1 MESFESKIN
10 VLING
15 VITNYIEDVSNKYN
29 ISKTELTNLWK
40 GQEIKQETKN
50 ISEDDYSKL
59 KRNELVD
66 ICKQKDLSTSG
77 TKKDLIKRI
86 IKQQNKKENIVEKLD
101 LSLNSVIIKKNSF
114 GNYVHSP
121 TKFVFNKDNKSV
133 IGKED
138 DEGQIVSLDK
148 NDIDIC
154 NKYKFKFVVPEDLNN
169 KDDDDIE
176 EVIEDSDD
184 SDSDSDSDDED

>member
-1 MESFESKIN
+1 MQSFESKIRSF
-10 VLING
+10 IDE
-15 VITNYIEDVSNKYN
+15 VIGNYIEDVSNKYN
-29 ISKTELTNLWK
+29 IQKTELESLWK
-40 GQEIKQETKN
+40 GQESKKVVET
-50 ISEDDYSKL
+50 DYSKM
-59 KRNELVD
+59 KRNELIEV
-66 ICKQKDLSTSG
+66 CKKMQLSTSG

-86 IKQQNKKENIVEKLD
+86 TKKENKKENIVDKLD

-133 IGKED
+133 VGKED
-138 DEGQIVSLDK
+138 EAGQILPLNK

-169 KDDDDIE
+169 KDDE
-176 EVIEDSDD
+176 EEEEIIEDTDSEEETEEDEEDD
-184 SDSDSDSDDED
+184 

>member
-10 VLING
+10 VLIND
-15 VITNYIEDVSNKYN
+15 VITNYIEDVSNKYK
-29 ISKTELTNLWK
+29 ISKAELSNLWK

-66 ICKQKDLSTSG
+66 ICKKKDLSTSG

-86 IKQQNKKENIVEKLD
+86 IKEQNKKENIVEKLD